1 MTFNLCFQRKISS
14 IAVACSL
21 LVPVAARAD
30 AISDVQ
36 VSVQGGAIVTDKSLY
51 AGGFPGVSDFVTIDP
66 GFAGSPTTGQ
76 DYGVLV
82 TGKLWYHSGVVG
94 EPISTAPGNPYLRIA
109 SGTSSFDLFQTS
121 NASAAL
127 PLVEN
132 LNGSLHEHLTFSLF
146 PDTGSPA
153 PAGVY
158 GVVLQVTS
166 PAFGSSAS
174 FLIALANL
182 NNAPVDMTAEG
193 VEYGEQA
200 ILVQAV
206 PEPTG
211 AAIAGIGIA
220 AVGLAAAK
228 RRLARLSRREC

>member
-1 MTFNLCFQRKISS
+1 MTRNRCFHRKISF
-14 IAVACSL
+14 IAVVCSL
-21 LVPVAARAD
+21 LVPMAARAD
-30 AISDVQ
+30 AITDIQ
-36 VSVQGGAIVTDKSLY
+36 VSVQGGVIITDKSLY
-51 AGGFPGVSDFVTIDP
+51 AGGFPGLSDFVTDDP
-66 GFAGSPTTGQ
+66 GFAGSPTPGQ

-82 TGKLWYHSGVVG
+82 TGKLWYHSGVDGDPV
-94 EPISTAPGNPYLRIA
+94 STAAGNPYLRIA

-132 LNGSLHEHLTFSLF
+132 LDGSLHKHLTFSLF
-146 PDTGSPA
+146 PDTGSLA

-166 PAFGSSAS
+166 PTFTSSAS

-182 NNAPVDMTAEG
+182 NNAPIDMTPEG

-206 PEPTG
+206 PEPSSVALAGLG
-211 AAIAGIGIA
+211 AA
-220 AVGLAAAK
+220 GLAGAALRRRMRK
-228 RRLARLSRREC
+228 R